1 MEDVLRNTDEAT
13 AQNIT
18 LHRLNKILKESG
30 MSCSLFGLPAPT
42 GEPPV
47 NENQAQIA
55 PPNLEIL
62 NNEQREVVNQVMET
76 VTAA

>member
-1 MEDVLRNTDEAT
+1 
-13 AQNIT
+13 
-18 LHRLNKILKESG
+18 

-47 NENQAQIA
+47 NENQDQIA

-62 NNEQREVVNQVMET
+62 NNEQREVVNQVMAT